1 MNILFLDDEL
11 WRHEAVS
18 KWEEQQEDAI
28 TLSFESE
35 DAINLLCEEYFDIV
49 FLDHDLVGGRHLLE
63 PIAQSGMDVVDFLV
77 EESERPES
85 DVWMPGLVVV
95 HSWNSHA
102 AFVMVEKLK
111 KAGIQAVRWF
121 FDPTQ
126 NAVNLFREKANE
138 ARAKRV
144 RLVGS
149 HVDGQED

>member
-11 WRHEAVS
+11 WRHDAVS
-18 KWEEQQEDAI
+18 DWAHQED
-28 TLSFESE
+28 TNTFHVFTSRN
-35 DAINLLCEEYFDIV
+35 AINSLRTGYFDIV
-49 FLDHDLVGGRHLLE
+49 FLDHDLVVNSDRE
-63 PIAQSGMDVVDFLV
+63 QSGMDVVDFLV
-77 EESERPES
+77 EESQKPES

-95 HSWNSHA
+95 HSWNNHA
-102 AFVMVEKLK
+102 ALVMIEKLK
-111 KAGIQAVRWF
+111 SIGIQAVRWF